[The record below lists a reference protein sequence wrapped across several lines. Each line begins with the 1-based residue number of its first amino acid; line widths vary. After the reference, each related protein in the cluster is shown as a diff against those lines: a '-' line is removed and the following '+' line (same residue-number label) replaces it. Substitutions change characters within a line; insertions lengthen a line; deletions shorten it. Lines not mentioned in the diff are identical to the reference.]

1 MTEGKWLLLCQR
13 HSKIQQA
20 AESIAGQR
28 PVSSLCPSALGPPK
42 VGAGASPQN
51 AFGCQRQAKR
61 SACPTRGWVKPSLQ
75 SVAADGHGQQSAL
88 RGDVAIL
95 FFLLFFSSLAKR
107 CHE

>member
-1 MTEGKWLLLCQR
+1 M
-13 HSKIQQA
+13 
-20 AESIAGQR
+20 AGQR

-42 VGAGASPQN
+42 VGAGASPKK
-51 AFGCQRQAKR
+51 AFGSRLRQAKR

-107 CHE
+107 CPE